1 MIRLKNMLYTILL
14 FSLTSNN
21 IVGLSGNGY
30 SFKNYNTNNG
40 LSQNSVRTILQDSLG
55 FMWFGT
61 KDGLN
66 RFDGTTFKLFKFS
79 TDGILSD
86 NVFNR
91 IIQDIDNNIWLSTDE
106 GVYIYDQYHEQFHL
120 FNRKTSDNDSVSG
133 VVTDMVTDEDGDIW
147 MSVEG
152 KGVFHYNQKNDVLD
166 FYSTPIVEDGIKM
179 VCLYPDN
186 NKGIWIFPYSSL
198 IIHIDK
204 VKKEVTQFNLDD
216 DPELLLETGEVLDV
230 YSDHNNV
237 LLLATSQKGL
247 VAINTINKT
256 HKIILEKDDNGQK
269 LFVRTIERV
278 DPNTLWI
285 GTESGIYLLNTKSNN
300 ITNLRHNPA
309 IPNSLSDNAIYKI
322 YKDRDGGIWVGSY
335 FGGVDYYS
343 NINNNFELFYP
354 VLNEK
359 SIKGKRVR
367 EFCDAPGGNIWIGTE
382 DGGLNLFDPKNN
394 TFLPLPQ
401 PLTKLYNNIH
411 TLFQDGIYLW
421 ISTYSKGLN
430 RYNTITGELVTYT
443 NSDNPHSIIH
453 NSTFAMCKDKQG
465 LLWIG
470 TLSGVNIYEKEK
482 DQFNRIEELKGTSIQ
497 DIFEDSSGFIW
508 ISTFLDGIYRYDP
521 SNETFKVFQHDSSD
535 LGSLPYNKPTSM
547 FEDTKRRLWVT
558 TQGGGFGFFNY
569 DTETFT
575 TYNASRG
582 LNNDV
587 VYQIQEDIEGKL
599 WLSTNQGLVRFDP
612 DKEFF
617 VNFTVDNGLK
627 INQFNYKSSFKDS
640 SGNIYFGSLDGFIRF
655 NPARLLS
662 TSLKSESLF
671 TDIFVN
677 NRRLSP
683 SAQNSILEQSI
694 MFTDEIQLPHNQ
706 NSVSLHYAILDYSGL
721 SKNNVYYKLEGFDEE
736 WIKTTNG
743 QPLIYSNL
751 KPGKYN
757 ILLGSGE
764 YGNKEPIITNKTL
777 SIVIKPP
784 YWLTGWAYLLYSLI
798 ILGGLFLLIRYLINR
813 VKLKRK
819 NEMRDFEQS
828 KERELYRSKINFF
841 TNVAHEIR
849 TPLTLIKA
857 PLDHVLMKESF
868 SDNMRDNLQIMQKN
882 TDRLL
887 DLTNQ
892 LLDFRKT
899 ESDSYLLNLETQNV
913 TTLIKESQLRF
924 TPLAKQKGIEFE
936 FYLPDTDMFAQID
949 KDAFLKMLSNLLNN
963 GIKYSESYVSVKAY
977 IQDEVKQFHLFTE
990 NDGELIP
997 QEYKQEI
1004 FKPFVQ
1010 FGADEIRKGS
1020 GTGIGLA
1027 FTNSLAQLHNGSLSL
1042 ENDSSVNRFHLIL
1055 PVGFITLEEKRIEKA
1070 ENYELNIN
1078 NNRNEINKGISVL
1091 LVDDDIELL
1100 QFEKKFLSDHYNIF
1114 IAENG
1119 IEALD
1124 VLNKS
1129 NVNIIV
1135 SDIMMPKMD
1144 GLEFMK
1150 KVKSEIEFSHI
1161 PVILLTAKVTNQ
1173 SKVQGYEL
1181 GADAYLDK
1189 PFSVDVLLA
1198 RIENLLQSREKL
1210 RKSFLNNPFTGVT
1223 TIALTKSDEE
1233 FIKKLN
1239 TLVQDN
1245 LAESDFNVENMAEHF
1260 NMSRAS
1266 FYRKVKGVLDLTP
1279 NEYLRVERLKK
1290 AALILREDDY
1300 KVNEVCYMV
1309 GFNSPSYFTKCFQQ
1323 QFNILPKEFQEQSTV

>member
-1 MIRLKNMLYTILL
+1 MIRLKNILCAILL
-14 FSLTSNN
+14 LLASNN
-21 IVGLSGNGY
+21 IVGAAGSGY
-30 SFKNYNTNNG
+30 SFKNFNTNNG
-40 LSQNSVRTILQDSLG
+40 LSQNSVRTIMQDSLG

-79 TDGILSD
+79 PDGILSD

-91 IIQDIDNNIWLSTDE
+91 IIQDVDNNIWLSTDE
-106 GVYIYDQYHEQFHL
+106 GVYIYDQYNEHFHL
-120 FNRKTSDNDSVSG
+120 FNRKTNDNDSVSG
-133 VVTDMVTDEDGDIW
+133 VVTDMVADEDGGIW

-152 KGVFHYNQKNDVLD
+152 KGVFHYNQTNDVLD

-186 NKGIWIFPYSSL
+186 NKGIWVFPYSSF

-204 VKKEVTQFNLDD
+204 AKKEVTQFNLED

-256 HKIILEKDDNGQK
+256 HKIILEKDDNGQQ

-285 GTESGIYLLNTKSNN
+285 GTESGIYLLNTNSNN

-309 IPNSLSDNAIYKI
+309 IPNSISDNAIYNI
-322 YKDRDGGIWVGSY
+322 YKDRDGGVWVGSY

-359 SIKGKRVR
+359 SLKGKRVR
-367 EFCDAPGGNIWIGTE
+367 EFCDAPGGDIWIGTE
-382 DGGLNLFDPKNN
+382 DGGLNLFNPKNN

-443 NSDNPHSIIH
+443 NSDNPHSISH
-453 NSTFAMCKDKQG
+453 NSTFAICKDRQG

-470 TLSGVNIYEKEK
+470 TLSGVNIYDKEK
-482 DQFNRIEELKGTSIQ
+482 DQFDRIEEVKGTSIQ

-508 ISTFLDGIYRYDP
+508 ISTFLDGIFRYNP
-521 SNETFKVFQHDSSD
+521 SNGTWKVFQHNSSE

-547 FEDTKRRLWVT
+547 FEDSKRRLWVT
-558 TQGGGFGFFNY
+558 TQGGGFGLFDY

-587 VYQIQEDIEGKL
+587 VYQIQEDFEGRL

-655 NPARLLS
+655 NPGRFLS
-662 TSLKSESLF
+662 TNLKSESLF

-683 SAQNSILEQSI
+683 SAQNSILKQSI

-706 NSVSLHYAILDYSGL
+706 NSVSLQYAILDYSGL

-736 WIKTTNG
+736 WIKSTNG

-764 YGNKEPIITNKTL
+764 YGNNEPIITNKTL
-777 SIVIKPP
+777 SIIIRPP
-784 YWLTGWAYLLYSLI
+784 YWLTGWAYLLYTLI
-798 ILGGLFLLIRYLINR
+798 IIVSLFLLLRYLDHR
-813 VKLKRK
+813 VRLKRR
-819 NEMRDFEQS
+819 NEMREFEQL

-913 TTLIKESQLRF
+913 TELIKESQLRF

-936 FYLPDTDMFAQID
+936 FFLPDTDMLVQID

-963 GIKYSESYVSVKAY
+963 GIKYCERYLRVYAY
-977 IQDEVKQFHLFTE
+977 IQDDINNFHLFTE

-1010 FGADEIRKGS
+1010 FDVDEIRKGT

-1027 FTNSLAQLHNGSLSL
+1027 LTNSLAQLHNGSLSL
-1042 ENDSSVNRFHLIL
+1042 ENDASVNRFHLML
-1055 PVGFITLEEKRIEKA
+1055 PVGIITQEEKIIEKT
-1070 ENYELNIN
+1070 ENNDLNLN
-1078 NNRNEINKGISVL
+1078 NNANEINTGVTVL
-1091 LVDDDIELL
+1091 LVDDDKELL
-1100 QFEKKFLSDHYNIF
+1100 QFEKKILSDHYNIL

-1119 IEALD
+1119 IEALE
-1124 VLNKS
+1124 VLKQS

-1144 GLEFMK
+1144 GLELME

-1161 PVILLTAKVTNQ
+1161 PFILLTAKVTNQ
-1173 SKVQGYEL
+1173 SKVEGYEL
-1181 GADAYLDK
+1181 GADAYIDK

-1210 RKSFLNNPFTGVT
+1210 RKSFLNNPFTGAT
-1223 TIALTKSDEE
+1223 TIALTKLDNE

-1239 TLVQDN
+1239 TLVQEN
-1245 LAESDFNVENMAEHF
+1245 ISESDFNVENMAEHF

-1279 NEYLRVERLKK
+1279 NEYIRVERLKK
-1290 AALILREDDY
+1290 AALLLREEDF

-1323 QFNILPKEFQEQSTV
+1323 HFNILPKEFQEQRTV